1 MDLDNDELKM
11 TKEHNL
17 RLGQPKKVVL
27 CGDCTNTEESGI
39 ILQVRDLLS
48 RLNVRTSIISTDYIK
63 TYNFDYIRQHI
74 KEIIPEDTNAILY
87 INGDYKDKSSIN
99 NSTFTFIV
107 MALYSNKPMYLL
119 NNSVKFETQQWLLDW
134 GVKCCNNEI
143 SVLLNDLNN
152 YNNVSNGE
160 LNVLYPVVSIQ
171 PYNGIDI
178 MKNIELACR
187 TCYRSE
193 GSVTQDSYKRLIK
206 NCIKNEHESVLE
218 HEKITI
224 KMLCDVGVYKDL
236 TRHRI
241 ASFSIESTRYC
252 NYSKDKFN
260 NKINFIRPVFYTD
273 SWIQTNY
280 EGSAM
285 TEEELKSMYWYN
297 CMEEIQDTYM
307 KMSKLGCTPDEMR
320 MILPHSTAAYVTMTA
335 NIREWRHI
343 LKLRCSSHTHP
354 AVQQIMIPV
363 LLNFKYNMPE
373 LFEDIEYNTQFP
385 KDKLAKLE
393 QVVVEE

>member
-27 CGDCTNTEESGI
+27 CGDCTNTEENGV

-63 TYNFDYIRQHI
+63 TYNSDYIRQHI

-273 SWIQTNY
+273 NWVHTNY

-307 KMSKLGCTPDEMR
+307 KMSELGCIPDEMR

-343 LKLRCSSHTHP
+343 LKLRCNSHAHP

-385 KDKLAKLE
+385 KDKLAKVE

>member
-27 CGDCTNTEESGI
+27 CGDCTNTEENGV

-63 TYNFDYIRQHI
+63 TYNSDYIRQHI

-252 NYSKDKFN
+252 NCSKDKFN

-280 EGSAM
+280 EGSTMA
-285 TEEELKSMYWYN
+285 EEELKSMCWYN

-307 KMSKLGCTPDEMR
+307 KMSGLGCTPDEMR

-343 LKLRCSSHTHP
+343 LKLRCSSHAHL

-385 KDKLAKLE
+385 KDKLAKVE
-393 QVVVEE
+393 QVVMEE

>member
-17 RLGQPKKVVL
+17 RLGKQKKVVL
-27 CGDCTNTEESGI
+27 CGSLKETKVILRVYELLCRLNFKVEIPEEITNSTLTKLMATKIHLDKIIKPDVDGVLIVNSDTVNDTNYIGASTLVEIAQSVYYKKRVYLLYDIWEPYAEELNGWGVQCCKGNIDVFINAMSESMSSNSSLNIVEPFVNIQKYSGI
-39 ILQVRDLLS
+39 
-48 RLNVRTSIISTDYIK
+48 SIM
-63 TYNFDYIRQHI
+63 H
-74 KEIIPEDTNAILY
+74 
-87 INGDYKDKSSIN
+87 
-99 NSTFTFIV
+99 
-107 MALYSNKPMYLL
+107 
-119 NNSVKFETQQWLLDW
+119 
-134 GVKCCNNEI
+134 
-143 SVLLNDLNN
+143 
-152 YNNVSNGE
+152 
-160 LNVLYPVVSIQ
+160 
-171 PYNGIDI
+171 
-178 MKNIELACR
+178 NIEEACR

-193 GSVTQDSYKRLIK
+193 GNLTQDSYKTLLK
-206 NCIKNEHESVLE
+206 NCITRGHESVLE

-273 SWIQTNY
+273 NWVHTNY

-307 KMSKLGCTPDEMR
+307 KMSELGCIPDEMR

-335 NIREWRHI
+335 NITEWRHI
-343 LKLRCSSHTHP
+343 LKLRCNSHAHP

-385 KDKLAKLE
+385 KDKLAKVE